1 MTLSVPRSTDFWH
14 TLYGM
19 SVRWACLFTI
29 CFCLVVVSL
38 PAQAQ
43 QTPTITFT
51 LDFPKSDPSHYM
63 ISISSDGHASY
74 TGNGRF
80 TPKSSMGVAD
90 DDKDPDAEH
99 IEFTASPQVVT
110 KIFALAK
117 NAKYFQGE
125 IDSKKR
131 TIASTGQ
138 KTLTYKDSNKN
149 TQATYNYSPIPAVQE
164 LTHIF
169 QGLAST
175 LEFGRRLNYFYHH
188 QKLALDQE
196 MKLMEDSAK
205 GGDLQGISAVAPILQ
220 KIADDKAVINV
231 VRARAM
237 RILATPEDT
246 K

>member
-1 MTLSVPRSTDFWH
+1 MTFSRDRSIFGILS
-14 TLYGM
+14 GM
-19 SVRWACLFTI
+19 RVRWACRFTI
-29 CFCLVVVSL
+29 CSCLAVVSL
-38 PAQAQ
+38 PLLAQ

-51 LDFPKSDPSHYM
+51 LDFPNSDPSHYM
-63 ISISSDGHASY
+63 ISISSDGRASY

-80 TPKSSMGVAD
+80 TPKSAMGGAD

-99 IEFTASPQVVT
+99 VEFTASPQTVG

-131 TIASTGQ
+131 NIASTGQ
-138 KTLTYKDSNKN
+138 KALTYKDSDKN
-149 TQATYNYSPIPAVQE
+149 TQATYNYSSIPAVQE

-169 QGLAST
+169 QGLATT

-205 GGDLQGISAVAPILQ
+205 GGDLQGISAVTPILQ
-220 KIADDKAVINV
+220 KIAEDKSVINV

-237 RILATPEDT
+237 RIMATPEDT